1 MIYASDYKLKYNK
14 LKYLTLKSQ
23 LGGLFD
29 NNALSDVQQ
38 ADKKSNE
45 VVKNASN
52 FTTFI
57 PFDKVINM
65 TENNKNRVSR
75 LKIETIEQLKNLGT
89 FQYLREIVL
98 DSNFNQPLTPGLLPA
113 SLRILT

>member
-14 LKYLTLKSQ
+14 YKLKYLKLKSQ
-23 LGGLFD
+23 LGGLLD

-65 TENNKNRVSR
+65 T
-75 LKIETIEQLKNLGT
+75 
-89 FQYLREIVL
+89 
-98 DSNFNQPLTPGLLPA
+98 
-113 SLRILT
+113 